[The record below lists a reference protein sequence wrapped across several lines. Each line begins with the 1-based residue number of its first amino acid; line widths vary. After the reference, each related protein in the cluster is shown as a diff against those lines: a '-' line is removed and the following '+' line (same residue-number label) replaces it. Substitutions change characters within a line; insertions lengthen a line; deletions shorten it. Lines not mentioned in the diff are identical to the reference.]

1 MDQLKKSSDNFPISL
16 IYMDTSSNPHKLLGH
31 IWLDK
36 MSYKKN
42 ALFVQTGYNAVI
54 KLLLNTSN

>member
-1 MDQLKKSSDNFPISL
+1 
-16 IYMDTSSNPHKLLGH
+16 MDTSKNPHKLLGH

-36 MSYKKN
+36 MSNNKN